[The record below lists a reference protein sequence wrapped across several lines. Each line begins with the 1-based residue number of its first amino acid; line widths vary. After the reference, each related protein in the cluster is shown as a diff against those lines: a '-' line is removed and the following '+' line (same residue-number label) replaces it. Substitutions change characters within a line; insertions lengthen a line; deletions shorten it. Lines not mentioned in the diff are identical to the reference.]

1 MKAVTLIARN
11 ELVFQEPLGPSPAA
25 GKFLVQLKVSGICHI
40 DYEVRREIVTSGASS
55 LSQCREYLG
64 FVCDVWFGVRSL
76 HLASGWL
83 IPISSM
89 TLSSVW
95 NECASFSGKTQAL
108 LILSGIMFSSHLE
121 KQLVCA
127 DRIWC

>member
-1 MKAVTLIARN
+1 MKAVTFIAHN
-11 ELVFQEPLGPSPAA
+11 ESGFQEPLGPSPAA
-25 GKFLVQLKVSGICHI
+25 GKFVVQLKFSGICHM
-40 DYEVRREIVTSGASS
+40 DYEVLEGNCDITGFPLVPGH
-55 LSQCREYLG
+55 EYLG
-64 FVCDVWFGVRSL
+64 FVCDVGIGVRSL
-76 HLASGWL
+76 HLASGLL

-108 LILSGIMFSSHLE
+108 LILSGIMFWSHLE

-127 DRIWC
+127 ERRWS